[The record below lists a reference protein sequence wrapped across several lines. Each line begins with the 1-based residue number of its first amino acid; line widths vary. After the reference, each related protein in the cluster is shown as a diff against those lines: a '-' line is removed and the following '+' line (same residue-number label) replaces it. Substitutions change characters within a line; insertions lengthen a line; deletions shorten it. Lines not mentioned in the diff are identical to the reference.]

1 MVFLQSN
8 QEDKGWA
15 FHVLWVSGQVL
26 FVYIQCFFDLFQ
38 PASKQDASRSCVLY
52 KLWFK
57 LIQQHFSC
65 YCHAILGTA
74 SIYSY
79 LLCFAQ
85 NEIATIA
92 PLTPCRNGILDGA
105 WWTIITLVCF
115 HTSCCTALFLD
126 TGITHSTAEIGSIV
140 QKGQS
145 PKDMSDTIWLPK
157 LAPLDNQPSTVSDF
171 LAENNSQLEIELSV
185 STEILQRK
193 GSPDQLNNFHLISWV
208 ASEAITKL
216 YLP

>member
-1 MVFLQSN
+1 MVFLQCN
-8 QEDKGWA
+8 QEAKGRA

-65 YCHAILGTA
+65 YCYAILGTT

-79 LLCFAQ
+79 QLCFAQ
-85 NEIATIA
+85 NEITTIA
-92 PLTPCRNGILDGA
+92 PLAPYRNGILDGA
-105 WWTIITLVCF
+105 WWTIITLVLLP
-115 HTSCCTALFLD
+115 HLMLHYTVLD
-126 TGITHSTAEIGSIV
+126 MGITHSIAEIGSIV

-145 PKDMSDTIWLPK
+145 PKDTSNTIWLPK
-157 LAPLDNQPSTVSDF
+157 LAPLENQPSTVSHL
-171 LAENNSQLEIELSV
+171 LAE
-185 STEILQRK
+185 K
-193 GSPDQLNNFHLISWV
+193 GKNCGLNW
-208 ASEAITKL
+208 K
-216 YLP
+216 